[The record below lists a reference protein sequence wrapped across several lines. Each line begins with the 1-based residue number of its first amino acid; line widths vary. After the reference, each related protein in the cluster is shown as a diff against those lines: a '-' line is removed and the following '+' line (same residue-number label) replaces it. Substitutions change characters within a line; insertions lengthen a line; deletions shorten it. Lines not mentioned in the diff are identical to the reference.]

1 MAFALVRWISA
12 KFTALTVSPPFQKV
26 TAASEMIE
34 DTAARYKAHV
44 RKHVDKTLDAVSV
57 AARAAGVACE
67 MVYLEHGRVGA
78 CGIVEYLSARHSS
91 T

>member
-12 KFTALTVSPPFQKV
+12 KLTALTVSPPFQMV

-34 DTAARYKAHV
+34 DTAARYKPQV
-44 RKHVDKTLDAVSV
+44 QKHVDTTLDAAAV

-67 MVYLEHGRVGA
+67 MVYPEHGRTGA
-78 CGIVEYLSARHSS
+78 CGIVEYLSAQPSS
-91 T
+91 S